1 METKSSNVLVGGVVL
16 ALVVSLFSFILW
28 LANFDTKGRNE
39 FDILFKQSVTGLAK
53 GSQVQFSGVPV
64 GAVDEIGLLP
74 DTPEFVRV
82 RIHVD
87 ENVPILVGTTA
98 TISGIGF
105 TGVSF
110 IQLDGAIKGASPISD
125 PGPYGVPVIP
135 TKPGALGELL
145 STAPELIARLSTL
158 TLRLSEVLND
168 RNQASITGILKN
180 SEQVTRAFAGRAD
193 EIAATLA
200 EARVAVR
207 ELGVAATK
215 FAALADSGSKL
226 IDEDGRP
233 LIANLRAATQRAN
246 ATLAALEGVA
256 KDAQPVM
263 QTVNQQTLPEIGQLI
278 RELRDVTTNLGAISA
293 KLDED
298 PAGAL
303 VGGRKLPDYD
313 PKSN

>member
-16 ALVVSLFSFILW
+16 ALVVGLFSFILW
-28 LANFDTKGRNE
+28 LANFETKGRNE

-64 GAVDEIGLLP
+64 GAVDDIELLP

-87 ENVPILVGTTA
+87 DDVPILVGTTA

-135 TKPGALGELL
+135 TKPGALGQLL
-145 STAPELIARLSTL
+145 SSAPELIARLSTL

-168 RNQASITGILKN
+168 RNQTSIAGILAN
-180 SEQVTRAFAGRAD
+180 SEQVTRAFAGRAG

-200 EARVAVR
+200 EARVAVQ
-207 ELGVAATK
+207 ELGTAANK

-233 LIANLRAATQRAN
+233 LIAELRTATQRAN
-246 ATLAALEGVA
+246 LTLAALEGVA
-256 KDAQPVM
+256 KEAQPVM

-278 RELRDVTTNLGAISA
+278 RELRDVTTSLGAISA

-313 PKSN
+313 PK

>member
-233 LIANLRAATQRAN
+233 LIADLRAATQRAN

>member
-16 ALVVSLFSFILW
+16 ALVVGLFAFILW
-28 LANFDTKGRNE
+28 LANIDTQGRNE
-39 FDILFKQSVTGLAK
+39 FDIFFKTSVTGLAK

-82 RIHVD
+82 RIHVNED
-87 ENVPILVGTTA
+87 VPILTGTTA
-98 TISGIGF
+98 TISGVGF
-105 TGVSF
+105 TGTSI
-110 IQLDGAIKGASPISD
+110 IQLDGAIKGASPIAE

-168 RNQASITGILKN
+168 KNQASITGILKN

-200 EARVAVR
+200 EARVAVQ

-215 FAALADSGSKL
+215 FGALADSGTRL
-226 IDEDGRP
+226 MDEEGRP
-233 LIANLRAATQRAN
+233 LIADLREATKRAN
-246 ATLAALEGVA
+246 VTLAALEGVA
-256 KDAQPVM
+256 KEAQPAM
-263 QTVNQQTLPEIGQLI
+263 QTVNRQTLPEIGQLI

-313 PKSN
+313 PKSK